1 MSKDPQIG
9 WQKYEDMLESQ
20 LNSPIMMN
28 IYNNFTEQMISSLTD
43 EELESLHEMGE
54 IPDAPEDIGYSI
66 PMNDQLAENINLAS
80 NFDCWMGH
88 TNFNITK
95 GIREKI
101 NQAEGVEILKVV
113 SRYRFFLGVGRM
125 FDFKEVRNNIEQI
138 VKNPQKGE

>member
-1 MSKDPQIG
+1 MKDPQIG

-28 IYNNFTEQMISSLTD
+28 IYNNFTDQMLSSLTD
-43 EELESLHEMGE
+43 EELEELQYDE
-54 IPDAPEDIGYSI
+54 APESPEEMGYSI
-66 PMNDQLAENINLAS
+66 PINEQLAENINLAS

>member
-20 LNSPIMMN
+20 LNSPIMMS
-28 IYNNFTEQMISSLTD
+28 IYNNFTNQMMASLTD
-43 EELESLHEMGE
+43 EELDQLEEMGDV
-54 IPDAPEDIGYSI
+54 PSAPEDVGYSI

-113 SRYRFFLGVGRM
+113 SRYRFFLGIGRM
-125 FDFKEVRNNIEQI
+125 FDFKDVRTNIENI
-138 VKNPQKGE
+138 IKGE

>member
-54 IPDAPEDIGYSI
+54 IPDAPEAFVPILSTI
-66 PMNDQLAENINLAS
+66 PLQLLSYYIAVQRDCNVDQPRNLAKS
-80 NFDCWMGH
+80 V
-88 TNFNITK
+88 T
-95 GIREKI
+95 
-101 NQAEGVEILKVV
+101 VE
-113 SRYRFFLGVGRM
+113 
-125 FDFKEVRNNIEQI
+125 
-138 VKNPQKGE
+138 